1 MPSRDSSFLCHSE
14 RECDEHQTGNARFV
28 LHSRRGGAC
37 PARATLCVAESA
49 FWLCTFGL
57 RRLDA
62 ALPSAPPC
70 AQLSSRTRSRFSRT
84 AVRDLLLHVWTEA
97 ARRRFAVRATL
108 CTIVIPNPV

>member
-1 MPSRDSSFLCHSE
+1 MPACDSSFLCHSE

-49 FWLCTFGL
+49 FRFCSFGV
-57 RRLDA
+57 RRFDA

-70 AQLSSRTRSRFSRT
+70 AELSSRTRSRFSRT
-84 AVRDLLLHVWTEA
+84 AVRDLLLHVWTAA
-97 ARRRFAVRATL
+97 ARRRFVARLVFVGAL
-108 CTIVIPNPV
+108 LAAPV